1 MKQIILILA
10 SLALAT
16 LPAMPARATLL
27 AETPPAVDNMEC
39 LRLLLTDPDE
49 HAAKCGGPFTMD
61 QGTKPLVKGTYSPGC
76 QVTELTPLSL
86 IGGVWRVQVAAGN
99 PCCATY
105 VAPEQFN
112 LTPGEVFRFR
122 VAC

>member
-1 MKQIILILA
+1 MKPFA
-10 SLALAT
+10 LALAT
-16 LPAMPARATLL
+16 LAMATLAAQPARATLL

-39 LRLLLTDPDE
+39 LALLLTNPEE
-49 HAAKCGGPFTMD
+49 HAAKCGGPFTQD
-61 QGTKPLVKGTYSPGC
+61 TDTAPLVKGTYSPGC
-76 QVTELTPLSL
+76 RLTEITPLSL
-86 IGGVWRVQVAAGN
+86 IDGVWRVQVAAGN